1 MDKKI
6 INRYDTAATPG
17 QRVLTSKEVLFETKA
32 RLTNLYIQLNPA
44 QLRTTI
50 DEKVAKL
57 WKISR

>member
-1 MDKKI
+1 M
-6 INRYDTAATPG
+6 A
-17 QRVLTSKEVLFETKA
+17 SKDVPFETKA
-32 RLTNLYIQLNPA
+32 RLTNLYVQLNPA